1 MLAKRLRSLAKH
13 ASFENL
19 TAGMNSSA
27 AQIRARPPPAIGA
40 IDLPP
45 KSFWL
50 HKQNIKNG
58 KRFNSKPVGR
68 RCVLSLFFYLLILT
82 KFD

>member
-27 AQIRARPPPAIGA
+27 AQILARPPPAIGA
-40 IDLPP
+40 LDLPP

-58 KRFNSKPVGR
+58 NN
-68 RCVLSLFFYLLILT
+68 VLIQKLLGEDASCRY
-82 KFD
+82 FSAC